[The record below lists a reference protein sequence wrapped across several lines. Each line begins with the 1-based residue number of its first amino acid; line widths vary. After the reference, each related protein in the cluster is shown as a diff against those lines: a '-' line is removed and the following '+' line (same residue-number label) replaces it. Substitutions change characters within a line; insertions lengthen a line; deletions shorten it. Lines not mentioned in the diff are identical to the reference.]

1 MHIHRSCMYIYRHTH
16 VYVFIHVLYICK
28 YINVC
33 IYAHK
38 MYLYTY
44 NYICTYIRMYV
55 CLYLYV
61 VRMYVCIRRK
71 HTHLSGDDGGVRVMV
86 LRAMSVESLLLAE
99 ALELTFV
106 DATGVVDVLP
116 EPVGASSEPA

>member
-1 MHIHRSCMYIYRHTH
+1 MYIYRHTH

-28 YINVC
+28 YI
-33 IYAHK
+33 
-38 MYLYTY
+38 TY
-44 NYICTYIRMYV
+44 VYIHIKCTYIRIITYVFIYV
-55 CLYLYV
+55 CMCVYICTLYV
-61 VRMYVCIRRK
+61 CMYVCIRRK

>member
-1 MHIHRSCMYIYRHTH
+1 MYYVFYTCVIHIQIHKCMYVCMLNVLMYEIT
-16 VYVFIHVLYICK
+16 YVS
-28 YINVC
+28 
-33 IYAHK
+33 
-38 MYLYTY
+38 
-44 NYICTYIRMYV
+44 V

-61 VRMYVCIRRK
+61 IHMCVCIRRK

-106 DATGVVDVLP
+106 DATEVVVDVLL
-116 EPVGASSEPA
+116 EPVGASSKPA

>member
-1 MHIHRSCMYIYRHTH
+1 MC
-16 VYVFIHVLYICK
+16 V
-28 YINVC
+28 
-33 IYAHK
+33 
-38 MYLYTY
+38 
-44 NYICTYIRMYV
+44 YICTLYV
-55 CLYLYV
+55 C
-61 VRMYVCIRRK
+61 MYVCIRRK

>member
-1 MHIHRSCMYIYRHTH
+1 M
-16 VYVFIHVLYICK
+16 YICK
-28 YINVC
+28 HIYVCVFYMYI
-33 IYAHK
+33 IH
-38 MYLYTY
+38 
-44 NYICTYIRMYV
+44 IRMYACMLNVLCTYVITYVCV

-61 VRMYVCIRRK
+61 VRMHVCIRRK